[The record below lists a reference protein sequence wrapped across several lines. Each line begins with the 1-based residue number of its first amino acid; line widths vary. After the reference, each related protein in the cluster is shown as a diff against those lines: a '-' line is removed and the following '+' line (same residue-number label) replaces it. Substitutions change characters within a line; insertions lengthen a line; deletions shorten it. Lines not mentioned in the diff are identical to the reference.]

1 MDAFLCGISSNFFG
15 YFMIWLSVSNYVQ
28 KLHLWLMFVYIYI
41 TSNSQN
47 FPNTAI
53 MVTSVRNFFDQRG
66 IILGLLKGF
75 VGLGGA
81 ILTQINLAIYGNQN
95 SIDLLLLLSWL
106 PSIVCFLCF
115 LPIRSIKARKH
126 PQELKVFFHLLY
138 VSIAIAVFLLFLTIT
153 QRNIAFSQAG
163 YVGGVVVIVVLIF
176 LPLLIA
182 IKEELFLFKLG
193 KQTKNPSVVVSIPPK
208 QLEKISKTYLSRVSN
223 VSKELQR
230 GEDFSIL

>member
-1 MDAFLCGISSNFFG
+1 MGDNREIESWLFVKQVVGGRWFSVFTSFSIMIGCGSPYLFGTYSKLLKTKFDYNQTQLNTLGFAKDLVSNLGVFARLFAEVAPPWMPFVVGISSNFFS
-15 YFMIWLSVSNYVQ
+15 YVMIWLSVSNYVL
-28 KLHLWLMFVYIYI
+28 KPHLSLMFVYIYI

-47 FPNTAI
+47 FLNTAV
-53 MVTSVRNFFDQRG
+53 MVTSVRNFLDQRG

-126 PQELKVFFHLLY
+126 P
-138 VSIAIAVFLLFLTIT
+138 
-153 QRNIAFSQAG
+153 
-163 YVGGVVVIVVLIF
+163 
-176 LPLLIA
+176 
-182 IKEELFLFKLG
+182 
-193 KQTKNPSVVVSIPPK
+193 
-208 QLEKISKTYLSRVSN
+208 
-223 VSKELQR
+223 
-230 GEDFSIL
+230 